1 MATTRLM
8 PLHNRKGRT
17 TKNSISNI
25 IDYVENPGK
34 TDNGRLITC
43 WQCESRVADAEFLYC
58 KEEYLRKTGR
68 TQGDNDVI
76 GYHLRQS
83 FRPGEIT
90 PEEANRLG
98 CELAKRFTKGNHAF
112 IVCTHIDKAHIH
124 NHIIWN
130 STSLDATRKFRNFW
144 GSSRAIR
151 RLNDTICVQNGYSIV
166 ADPKKHSGK
175 SYNKWLGDK
184 KKLSH
189 RERICLAI
197 DDALAQN
204 PKSFEALLELLQQAG
219 YQVKDGKVPS
229 LLGGDQQ
236 RYLRMDTLGEAYS
249 PEALRA
255 IIKGSRKHIPKVH
268 IAEELVDVP
277 SENLI
282 EQMQAR
288 LNENNGAGL
297 SKWQKTSNLKQLA
310 SLWIYLEDQHLLD
323 RVTLETKVADVSQR
337 YSQLK
342 GQIKQIEDQLNE
354 NQEMQKHI
362 ISYKKTRDVYVAYR
376 KAGYSKK
383 FLSEH
388 ESDIIIH
395 RAAKKFFDERGMT
408 KWPTIKKLREE
419 FDALLSK
426 KRALYSEYRKVE
438 KEVRELQKAK
448 HYVDR
453 VLGDDALST
462 EKERQA
468 EQR

>member
-1 MATTRLM
+1 M

>member
-288 LNENNGAGL
+288 LNANNGAGL

>member
-8 PLHNRKGRT
+8 PLHNRKDRT

-25 IDYVENPGK
+25 IDYVENPSK

-43 WQCESRVADAEFLYC
+43 WQCEGRVADAEFLYT

-68 TQGDNDVI
+68 SQGDNDVI

-98 CELAKRFTKGNHAF
+98 CELAKRFTKGRHAF

-130 STSLDATRKFRNFW
+130 STSLDADRKFRNFW

-229 LLGGDQQ
+229 LLGGDQK

-249 PEALRA
+249 PDALRA
-255 IIKGSRKHIPKVH
+255 IIKGSRKHIPKDR
-268 IAEELVDVP
+268 IAKELVDVP

-282 EQMQAR
+282 ELMQAR
-288 LNENNGAGL
+288 LNANNGAGL

-337 YSQLK
+337 YSKLK
-342 GQIKQIEDQLNE
+342 GQIKQIEDQLTE
-354 NQEMQKHI
+354 NQETQKHI
-362 ISYKKTRDVYVAYR
+362 INYKKTRDVYVAYR

-419 FDALLSK
+419 FATLVSK
-426 KRALYSEYRKVE
+426 KKALYSEYPKVE
-438 KEVRELQKAK
+438 KEMRELQKAQY
-448 HYVDR
+448 YVDR
-453 VLGDDALST
+453 VLGDDAVST
-462 EKERQA
+462 KKERQA

>member
-8 PLHNRKGRT
+8 PLHNRKDRT

-43 WQCESRVADAEFLYC
+43 WQCEGRVADAEFLYT

-68 TQGDNDVI
+68 SQGDNDVI

-98 CELAKRFTKGNHAF
+98 CELAKRFTKGRHAF

-130 STSLDATRKFRNFW
+130 STSLDADRKFRNFW

-204 PKSFEALLELLQQAG
+204 PKSFEALLELLKQAG

-229 LLGGDQQ
+229 LLGGDQK
-236 RYLRMDTLGEAYS
+236 RFLRMDTLGEAYS

-255 IIKGSRKHIPKVH
+255 IIKGSRKHIPKVKL
-268 IAEELVDVP
+268 AEVVEETPV
-277 SENLI
+277 ENLI
-282 EQMQAR
+282 DFVQAKLTR
-288 LNENNGAGL
+288 KNSAGR
-297 SKWQKTSNLKQLA
+297 SKVQSVSDLKRLA
-310 SLWIYLEDQHLLD
+310 SSLLFLQENGLLD
-323 RVTLETKVADVSQR
+323 RTTLEKKVAEVSLQF
-337 YSQLK
+337 SKLNS
-342 GQIKQIEDQLNE
+342 QIKQIEGQLDE
-354 NQEMQKHI
+354 NAKMQQHI
-362 ISYKKTRDVYVAYR
+362 IDYKKTRDVYMAYH

-388 ESDIIIH
+388 ESDIIKH
-395 RAAKKFFDERGMT
+395 KAAKKFFDDRGMT
-408 KWPTIKKLREE
+408 KWPKIKKLRADFHELV
-419 FDALLSK
+419 AK
-426 KRALYSEYRKVE
+426 KRTLNAERKKVE
-438 KEVRELQKAK
+438 KEVRELQMAQ
-448 HYVDR
+448 YFVDR
-453 VLGDDALST
+453 AYGDAEKT
-462 EKERQA
+462 EKERKTVL
-468 EQR
+468 R

>member
-8 PLHNRKGRT
+8 PLHNRKDRT

-43 WQCESRVADAEFLYC
+43 WQCEGRVADAEFLYT

-98 CELAKRFTKGNHAF
+98 CELAKRFTKGRHAF

-130 STSLDATRKFRNFW
+130 STSLDADRKFRNFW

-151 RLNDTICVQNGYSIV
+151 RLNDTICIQNGYSIV
-166 ADPKKHSGK
+166 SDPKKHSGK
-175 SYNKWLGDK
+175 AYNKWLGDK

-229 LLGGDQQ
+229 LLGGEQK

-249 PEALRA
+249 PQALRA
-255 IIKGSRKHIPKVH
+255 IIKGSRKHIPKAKL
-268 IAEELVDVP
+268 AEELSDAP
-277 SENLI
+277 AENLV
-282 EQMQAR
+282 EQMQAK
-288 LNENNGAGL
+288 LNADNGAGR
-297 SKWQKTSNLKQLA
+297 SRFQKVADLKQLA
-310 SLWIYLEDQHLLD
+310 STFIYLEENHLLD
-323 RVTLETKVADVSQR
+323 RVTLDAKVEEVSQR
-337 YSQLK
+337 YSKLK
-342 GQIKQIEDQLNE
+342 SQIKGIEGQLDE
-354 NQEMQKHI
+354 NQQMQKHI
-362 ISYKKTRDVYVAYR
+362 IDYKKTRDVYVAYK

-388 ESDIIIH
+388 ESDIIKH
-395 RAAKKFFDERGMT
+395 KAAKKFFDERGMT
-408 KWPTIKKLREE
+408 KWPTIKNLRAE
-419 FDALLSK
+419 FDDLLAK
-426 KRALYSEYRKVE
+426 KRSLYSEYRKVD
-438 KEVRELQKAK
+438 KEVRELQKTQY
-448 HYVDR
+448 YVDR
-453 VLGDDALST
+453 VLGDDAVST

>member
-8 PLHNRKGRT
+8 PLHNRKDRT

-34 TDNGRLITC
+34 TDNGKLITC
-43 WQCESRVADAEFLYC
+43 WQCEGRVADAEFLYT

-68 TQGDNDVI
+68 SQGDNDVI

-98 CELAKRFTKGNHAF
+98 CELAKRFTKGRHAF
-112 IVCTHIDKAHIH
+112 IVCTHVDKAHIH

-130 STSLDATRKFRNFW
+130 STSLDADRKFRNFW

-229 LLGGDQQ
+229 LLGGDQK
-236 RYLRMDTLGEAYS
+236 RFLRMDTLGEAYS

-255 IIKGSRKHIPKVH
+255 IIKGSRKHIPKAKL
-268 IAEELVDVP
+268 IEQLVDVP
-277 SENLI
+277 AENLI
-282 EQMQAR
+282 GLMEAR
-288 LNENNGAGL
+288 LNANNGLGR
-297 SKWQKTSNLKQLA
+297 SRIQKVIDLKQLA
-310 SLWIYLEDQHLLD
+310 SAYIYLEDHQLLD
-323 RVTLETKVADVSQR
+323 RVTLETKVAEVSQR
-337 YSQLK
+337 YSKLK

-354 NQEMQKHI
+354 NQATQTQI
-362 ISYKKTRDVYVAYR
+362 INYKKTRDVYVAYR

-395 RAAKKFFDERGMT
+395 KAAKKFFDERGMT
-408 KWPTIKKLREE
+408 KWPTIKTLRSE
-419 FDALLSK
+419 FDTLLSK
-426 KRALYSEYRKVE
+426 KRALYSEYKKVE
-438 KEVRELQKAK
+438 KEVRELQKTK

-453 VLGDDALST
+453 VLGDDAVST